1 MSITGRPTKDTAT
14 AVSKEDSFIDAA
26 PDAASDVIQGT
37 APIQPVPK
45 RVRKGNKVQI
55 SLTLTE
61 AVLNQ
66 VDEAAS
72 NLGLSRAAVINM
84 AISQSLQQGIKLDL

>member
-1 MSITGRPTKDTAT
+1 MAIIGRPKKDTVGIST
-14 AVSKEDSFIDAA
+14 KEDSFIDSA
-26 PDAASDVIQGT
+26 PDAIQKEMQT
-37 APIQPVPK
+37 KTSPK

-61 AVLNQ
+61 AILNQ

>member
-1 MSITGRPTKDTAT
+1 MAITGRPKKDTVGMIT
-14 AVSKEDSFIDAA
+14 KEDSFINAA
-26 PDAASDVIQGT
+26 PDASSETLQSETQTKVA
-37 APIQPVPK
+37 PK

-61 AVLNQ
+61 ATLNQ

-72 NLGLSRAAVINM
+72 NLGLSRAAIINM
-84 AISQSLQQGIKLDL
+84 AI

>member
-1 MSITGRPTKDTAT
+1 MAITGRPKKDTAT
-14 AVSKEDSFIDAA
+14 AVRKEDSFIDAA

>member
-1 MSITGRPTKDTAT
+1 MAITGRPKKDTVDT
-14 AVSKEDSFIDAA
+14 VTKEDSFIDAA
-26 PDAASDVIQGT
+26 PDASLDVSQSDTQIK
-37 APIQPVPK
+37 AAPK

-55 SLTLTE
+55 SLTLSE